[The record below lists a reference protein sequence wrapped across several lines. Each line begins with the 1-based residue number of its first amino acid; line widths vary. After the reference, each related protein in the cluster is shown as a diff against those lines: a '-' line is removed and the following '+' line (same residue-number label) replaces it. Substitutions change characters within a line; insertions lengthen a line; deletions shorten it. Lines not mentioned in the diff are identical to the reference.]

1 MRAVENIIAGT
12 EPDLERALA
21 RDASSRQRYGRLSAL
36 AREHSSRPGLTEA
49 KDALESVIRSDG
61 PGGMCQHGV
70 MQTTWSVMM
79 VPRSRELWLADGPP
93 CQNPFQRFAFSA
105 KGV

>member
-1 MRAVENIIAGT
+1 M
-12 EPDLERALA
+12 
-21 RDASSRQRYGRLSAL
+21 
-36 AREHSSRPGLTEA
+36 
-49 KDALESVIRSDG
+49 IRSHG

-70 MQTTWSVMM
+70 MQTAWSVMM

-93 CQNPFQRFAFSA
+93 CQNPFQRFAFSG

>member
-1 MRAVENIIAGT
+1 M
-12 EPDLERALA
+12 
-21 RDASSRQRYGRLSAL
+21 
-36 AREHSSRPGLTEA
+36 
-49 KDALESVIRSDG
+49 IRSHG

-70 MQTTWSVMM
+70 MQKTWSVMM
-79 VPRSRELWLADGPP
+79 VPRSRELWLSDGPP